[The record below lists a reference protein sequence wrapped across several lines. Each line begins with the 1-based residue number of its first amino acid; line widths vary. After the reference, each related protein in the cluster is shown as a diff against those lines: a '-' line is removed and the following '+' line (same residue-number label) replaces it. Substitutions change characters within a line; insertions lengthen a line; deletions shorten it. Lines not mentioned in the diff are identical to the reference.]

1 MPWTAR
7 DLETVDTAQSGRG
20 GPVQAGT
27 WNPSPDL
34 SQENPH
40 VATGAKAGLGRPG
53 SQVLVCPVSVSS
65 VFLEVVSQS

>member
-1 MPWTAR
+1 M
-7 DLETVDTAQSGRG
+7 
-20 GPVQAGT
+20 QAGT